1 MTDVKEIRRK
11 LWGSLDMAWVKRWLF
26 IGVVCL
32 ILSIV
37 IGGLSMPGYMGTG
50 YRVVITLIV
59 TGITLL
65 PILAFCLWRTFRI
78 FQHPESYFFCKTV
91 LSSPK
96 GGSIRDTIRF
106 TVVLEDPDGG
116 KFVATTHSIFDTHGS
131 SVLAFENYVNRT
143 VTIAYNEETDVVV
156 VIGGSI

>member
-11 LWGSLDMAWVKRWLF
+11 LWDSLDMVCVKRWLF
-26 IGVVCL
+26 IAVVCL
-32 ILSIV
+32 ILGLV
-37 IGGLSMPGYMGTG
+37 IGNLSVPRYMGTG
-50 YRVVITLIV
+50 YRVTAILIV
-59 TGITLL
+59 TGITFF

-78 FQHPESYFFCKTV
+78 FQHPQSYFFCKTV
-91 LSSPK
+91 LSAPK
-96 GGSIRDTIRF
+96 GGNLRDTIRF

-143 VTIAYNEETDVVV
+143 VTVAYNEETDMVV